1 VSCWQ
6 QAGRRELLSWALYD
20 FANSGYTTVVL
31 TTIYSA
37 YFVAVVAGGLP
48 ELEPGEATFIW
59 TLAVSLANFFV
70 LLSAP
75 MIGAVADLKAIK
87 KRFLLVSTVGSV
99 VATALLALVGPGDVV
114 FGAVLFIISAIFFYS
129 GENLIAAFL
138 PEIVS
143 AQRMGRMS
151 GYGWGLGYA
160 GGLLT
165 LGICLA
171 YIVWAKGEGY
181 QEEQYVPVT
190 LLITAVIFALA
201 ATPTFLWL
209 RERATAISMPCS
221 RVSYIR
227 KGYER
232 LRVTLTEAVHFRDLF
247 RFLIALVVYQSG
259 VSIVVV
265 LTAIYAREVIGF
277 DSQALLL
284 LVMLVN
290 VTAAIGALVFGPL
303 QDRIGSVPMLACT
316 LLIWCGAII
325 LAYVAEERSDIWI
338 AGNLIGLAMG
348 ASQAGGR
355 ALIGKLT
362 PQARSAEFFGLW
374 GMVNRTAAII
384 GPLSYGL
391 ISYLSAG
398 NHRLAILSALAFFIT
413 GLVLL
418 LGVDE
423 KRGMAAAVRDINSP

>member
-1 VSCWQ
+1 VSCCP
-6 QAGRRELLSWALYD
+6 GRRELLSWALYD

-87 KRFLLVSTVGSV
+87 KRFLLVTTVGSV
-99 VATALLALVGPGDVV
+99 VATALLALVGPGDVL

-247 RFLIALVVYQSG
+247 RFLIALAVYQSG

-284 LVMLVN
+284 LCN
-290 VTAAIGALVFGPL
+290 WCPGIWSVTGP
-303 QDRIGSVPMLACT
+303 
-316 LLIWCGAII
+316 
-325 LAYVAEERSDIWI
+325 
-338 AGNLIGLAMG
+338 
-348 ASQAGGR
+348 
-355 ALIGKLT
+355 
-362 PQARSAEFFGLW
+362 
-374 GMVNRTAAII
+374 
-384 GPLSYGL
+384 
-391 ISYLSAG
+391 
-398 NHRLAILSALAFFIT
+398 HRLSPDAGLYLIDLVRGYNT
-413 GLVLL
+413 GLCC
-418 LGVDE
+418 
-423 KRGMAAAVRDINSP
+423 RRAQ